1 MFLQTDSNG
10 HSFLSQ
16 IFGSIYIKCNSI
28 IVVLTKVTICSV
40 IRSRKVTTPAVTLLG
55 AVGIAAHKVS
65 WIKPI
70 I

>member
-1 MFLQTDSNG
+1 MFLQTDSNR

-28 IVVLTKVTICSV
+28 IVVPAKIPVCSV
-40 IRSRKVTTPAVTLLG
+40 IWSCIVTTPVVTLFV
-55 AVGIAAHKVS
+55 AVCVAAHKVS